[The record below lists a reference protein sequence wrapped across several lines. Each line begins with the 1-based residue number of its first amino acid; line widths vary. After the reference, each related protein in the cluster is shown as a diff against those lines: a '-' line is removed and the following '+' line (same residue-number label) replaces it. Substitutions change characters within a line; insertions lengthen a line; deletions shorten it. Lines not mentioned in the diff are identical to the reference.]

1 MHSEES
7 LDGKAASGAGN
18 NLLYRA
24 RFEQL
29 R

>member
-1 MHSEES
+1 MHSEEN
-7 LDGKAASGAGN
+7 LDRKAPSGIGN
-18 NLLYRA
+18 HLLYRA